1 MDIIYLDNS
10 ATTKPYKEVVEEV
23 VDCLENC
30 YGNPSAAYKMGI
42 DAEKKIKT
50 SRESIAKLINS
61 AQTDIIFTSGGSESN
76 NTAIKGLV
84 KSGDHVI
91 VSGFEHKSM
100 LQTLKELEKDGVEVT
115 YLPVDSNG
123 IVDLEKLIESIK
135 GNTKL
140 VSVMHVNN
148 EIGSIQPISDI
159 VKIVRDKSKKAK
171 VHVDAVQSLSK
182 VEIDVI
188 KMDVDLLSLSSH
200 KIHGPKGVGALY
212 VKKNLVLRPLIQGG
226 GQEMDRRGGTENVPG
241 ISGFGVA
248 ARIARENFEGNKQYI
263 RGLKEHFIK
272 GLLSIDDIIINS
284 PVDELHVDNILSVS
298 FGGVRGEVLLHS
310 LEDYNIFVST
320 GSACSAKKASD
331 KNYVLPAIGLSPKYV
346 EGTIRFSFSHMN
358 TVEEINKTIDA
369 IKKVL
374 PFLRRIK

>member
-1 MDIIYLDNS
+1 
-10 ATTKPYKEVVEEV
+10 
-23 VDCLENC
+23 
-30 YGNPSAAYKMGI
+30 
-42 DAEKKIKT
+42 
-50 SRESIAKLINS
+50 
-61 AQTDIIFTSGGSESN
+61 
-76 NTAIKGLV
+76 
-84 KSGDHVI
+84 
-91 VSGFEHKSM
+91 
-100 LQTLKELEKDGVEVT
+100 
-115 YLPVDSNG
+115 
-123 IVDLEKLIESIK
+123 
-135 GNTKL
+135 L